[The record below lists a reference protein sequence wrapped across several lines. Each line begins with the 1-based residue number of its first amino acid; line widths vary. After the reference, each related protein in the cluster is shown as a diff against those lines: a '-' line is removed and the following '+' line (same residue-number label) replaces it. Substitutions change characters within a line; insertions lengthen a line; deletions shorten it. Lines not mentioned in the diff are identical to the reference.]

1 MIGVFL
7 RNWYVRRKQL
17 NRNWA
22 LGVRNGVTK
31 AEFRRLGFTVIT
43 VIFLYFPLSIV
54 VLVNYLRLHLVK
66 FEWGKIH
73 SQFWGVIVKRQQMR
87 AAWPLWVGPVL
98 ALTSFL
104 FIGTTRNARAFY
116 ERCVEWIFDHSPKKI
131 QAMLPG
137 FKKIS
142 ESCKQNRLEKL
153 NAGGNNFVSMVDWY
167 FLLVKYFLI
176 IVNQIVQKPERTGLI
191 LMNGQWK

>member
-1 MIGVFL
+1 M
-7 RNWYVRRKQL
+7 
-17 NRNWA
+17 
-22 LGVRNGVTK
+22 
-31 AEFRRLGFTVIT
+31 T
-43 VIFLYFPLSIV
+43 VIFVYFPLSIV

-73 SQFWGVIVKRQQMR
+73 GPFWGVIIKQQQAR

-98 ALTSFL
+98 AFTSFL

-116 ERCVEWIFDHSPKKI
+116 EQCVEWIFDHSPKKL

-142 ESCKQNRLEKL
+142 ESCKQNRSAKL
-153 NAGGNNFVSMVDWY
+153 NTGGNNFVSMVDWY
-167 FLLVKYFLI
+167 FPLFKYFLI
-176 IVNQIVQKPERTGLI
+176 IVNRIVQEPARTGLI
-191 LMNGQWK
+191 QMTTVMMNGQ